1 MIGMWRHN
9 ERWPNW
15 VKRETNLH
23 GTRNDKLI
31 TWHRRWREAER
42 HRVAECPFCDVG
54 GPGRHRGGS
63 LSLWW
68 WLYIIIDLN
77 SGSGLCPKNAR
88 PFKSFLRASTEI
100 MRTSGA
106 NQKGWPLSTSRQSSG
121 HCCPSDSRLWQVP
134 LTSFDSNC
142 NVTKAPALCA
152 TLRPSS
158 TFGAHLP
165 GVFICPS
172 ATWNVVVCVPQ
183 NGRRPANERR
193 PSGPL
198 PANCYTCQSV
208 TVASKSLKIWLELL
222 IFVRLLLELR
232 PEHFNI
238 SLLVAHLLAKSWPCR
253 FDLNVGQKGVRYVVA
268 AYVSYPSWPLVNEET
283 VVTNRASSSGALVN
297 FVMRLSLSGLVQP
310 KRNSR
315 MCSR

>member
-1 MIGMWRHN
+1 MSKKCAAIQKFPASVDWNNAH
-9 ERWPNW
+9 
-15 VKRETNLH
+15 
-23 GTRNDKLI
+23 
-31 TWHRRWREAER
+31 
-42 HRVAECPFCDVG
+42 VG
-54 GPGRHRGGS
+54 
-63 LSLWW
+63 
-68 WLYIIIDLN
+68 
-77 SGSGLCPKNAR
+77 
-88 PFKSFLRASTEI
+88 
-100 MRTSGA
+100 
-106 NQKGWPLSTSRQSSG
+106 RQSKGVAVIHITAIKRPLLSKRQPTVTGAANFFWLELQCHESSVFVRHLAAIVNIRRPPSG
-121 HCCPSDSRLWQVP
+121 RLHLSVGH
-134 LTSFDSNC
+134 LKRRRVCS
-142 NVTKAPALCA
+142 TK
-152 TLRPSS
+152 RPSS
-158 TFGAHLP
+158 F
-165 GVFICPS
+165 C
-172 ATWNVVVCVPQ
+172 
-183 NGRRPANERR
+183 PANERR

-198 PANCYTCQSV
+198 PANCCTCQSV